1 MGDCDA
7 DTLTNVIKCDYD
19 FDYEDFDDISEAAK
33 DFIDKLLIV
42 NKKLVRLQLTHYEGS
57 G

>member
-1 MGDCDA
+1 MSGLSPFMGDCDA

-42 NKKLVRLQLTHYEGS
+42 NKKLVRL
-57 G
+57 